1 MGRSEI
7 PEGGGAEPHRAL
19 VSPLSVSLPP
29 QSPPGPSLQEP
40 PLALD
45 SLAAQLVLLVRF
57 VVERDSSHEKQPPK
71 VHANLRGLGESQATP
86 ESFSPGKPRAAVS
99 MLEHQR
105 SRPTLTTPTD
115 PQTQTGPLR
124 MLGLKSRAL
133 T

>member
-7 PEGGGAEPHRAL
+7 PEGGGAEPHWAL

-45 SLAAQLVLLVRF
+45 SLAAQLVLLVCF

-71 VHANLRGLGESQATP
+71 FMLTSGVRENLRPLLNHSHQA
-86 ESFSPGKPRAAVS
+86 SPGPPF
-99 MLEHQR
+99 LC
-105 SRPTLTTPTD
+105 
-115 PQTQTGPLR
+115 
-124 MLGLKSRAL
+124 
-133 T
+133 